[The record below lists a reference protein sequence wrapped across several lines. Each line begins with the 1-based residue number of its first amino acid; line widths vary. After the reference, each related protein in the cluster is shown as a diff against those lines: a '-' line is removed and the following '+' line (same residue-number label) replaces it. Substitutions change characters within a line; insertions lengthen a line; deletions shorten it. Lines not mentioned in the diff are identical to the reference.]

1 MKSKFRIASFIDRLE
16 DCISTDSAFA
26 NLVMSSSH
34 PNLRCLLRLY
44 DEVCAE
50 ASQLFHLLISSAD
63 NAKETSV
70 MKLQEVL
77 VYESF
82 IFYYNLLYPINETLT
97 KIFSSE
103 SDSQDMPL
111 YLNDALNEIS
121 SKRTKVIIERLNSR
135 GLMTQL
141 GCPADDEVRSA
152 MNEIGELLPHFSPQ
166 FIHVNYYHSVESTE
180 T

>member
-1 MKSKFRIASFIDRLE
+1 LNAIVRRRHVLSEGAASDGDERVLAVLSMMIGLFEAFRVIFPFFSPEIHRKCLSCLSVGIASFIDRLE

-77 VYESF
+77 VYE
-82 IFYYNLLYPINETLT
+82 
-97 KIFSSE
+97 
-103 SDSQDMPL
+103 
-111 YLNDALNEIS
+111 
-121 SKRTKVIIERLNSR
+121 R
-135 GLMTQL
+135 
-141 GCPADDEVRSA
+141 
-152 MNEIGELLPHFSPQ
+152 
-166 FIHVNYYHSVESTE
+166 
-180 T
+180 